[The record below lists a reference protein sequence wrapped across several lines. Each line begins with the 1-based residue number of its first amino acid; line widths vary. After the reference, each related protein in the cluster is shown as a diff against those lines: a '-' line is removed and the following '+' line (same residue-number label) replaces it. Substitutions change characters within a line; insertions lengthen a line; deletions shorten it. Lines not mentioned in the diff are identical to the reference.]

1 MLDDAA
7 ARVEGEDVD
16 VAAPAHVVARGRGA
30 LAPHAAPARLGL
42 QSVKSGEITNLR
54 TN

>member
-16 VAAPAHVVARGRGA
+16 VPAPAHVVARGRGA
-30 LAPHAAPARLGL
+30 PAPHVAPARLGL
-42 QSVKSGEITNLR
+42 HSVRSGENIET
-54 TN
+54 